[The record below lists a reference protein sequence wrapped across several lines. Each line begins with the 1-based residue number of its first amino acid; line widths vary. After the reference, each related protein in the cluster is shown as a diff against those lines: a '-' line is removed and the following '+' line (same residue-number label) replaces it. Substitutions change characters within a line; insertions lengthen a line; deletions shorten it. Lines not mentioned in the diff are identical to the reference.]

1 MMPDDRAAPWDPV
14 GLQLGDA
21 AAPADRV
28 AVCHEVT
35 EEVVAAVEDARPDLL
50 ITYHP
55 LLFKP
60 TNRLTAGRSPAGRA
74 WRLARAGVAV
84 AVAHT
89 NFDVSPR
96 GAADALAGALELTAI
111 TGFAPFEGEEAI
123 KIVTYVPPSYAGALI
138 ESATQAGAGTIGNY
152 SACSFRVSG
161 VGTFIPNEG
170 SHPVIGAHGVLN
182 EESEARIEV
191 TAPVARRDQVLAALL
206 SAHPY
211 DQPAID
217 VYPVKSNFGSLGRVG
232 TTPLA
237 KLADLA
243 RLVAASL
250 PSSSVRVS
258 AARPEVARV
267 AVIPGSGASFV
278 ASALAAGADVLV
290 TGDVDHHRAVAAMDG
305 GLSVIDAGHAA
316 TERPGV
322 GRLADWVATCSS
334 SVVDFTGIDPTPW
347 KEP

>member
-1 MMPDDRAAPWDPV
+1 MPDDSAAPWDPV

-21 AAPADRV
+21 DAPADQV

-35 EEVVAAVEDARPDLL
+35 EAVVAAAEDLRPDLL

-60 TNRLTAGRSPAGRA
+60 TNRLTAGRSPSGRA

-89 NFDVSPR
+89 NFDVAPGGPS
-96 GAADALAGALELTAI
+96 DALAGALGLTDT
-111 TGFAPFEGEEAI
+111 TGFAPLEGEDLM
-123 KIVTYVPPSYAGALI
+123 KIVTYVPPAHTGDLLD
-138 ESATQAGAGTIGNY
+138 SATRAGAGTIGNY

-161 VGTFIPNEG
+161 VGTFLPNDG
-170 SHPVIGAHGVLN
+170 SHPTSGVHGVLS
-182 EESEARIEV
+182 EEPETRIEV
-191 TAPVARRDQVLAALL
+191 AAPSARRDQILAALL

-211 DQPAID
+211 DRPVID
-217 VYPVKSNFGSLGRVG
+217 VYPVKSNFGALGRVG
-232 TTPLA
+232 TTPVA
-237 KLADLA
+237 RLADLA
-243 RLVAASL
+243 ALVARAL
-250 PSSSVRVS
+250 PSTNIRVG

-267 AVIPGSGASFV
+267 AVIPGSGASF
-278 ASALAAGADVLV
+278 AMSALAAGADVLV
-290 TGDVDHHRAVAAMDG
+290 TGDVDHHRAVAAIDA

-322 GRLADWVATCSS
+322 GRLADWVAACSA
-334 SVVDFTGIDPTPW
+334 SVVDLTKLDPTPW